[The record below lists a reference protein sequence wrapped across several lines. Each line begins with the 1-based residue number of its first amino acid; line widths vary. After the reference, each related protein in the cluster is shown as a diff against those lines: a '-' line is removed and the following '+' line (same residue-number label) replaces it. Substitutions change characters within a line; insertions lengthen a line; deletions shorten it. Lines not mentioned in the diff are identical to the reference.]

1 MCSLPAGALP
11 PVQNPL
17 KELLLLNERLGMIL
31 QLNDESLE
39 MPRLFF
45 FPLIFFFPALIVPFV
60 LVSII
65 SLFGLADF
73 QREAASLWSRALAAW
88 RGGGKKKQNELCC

>member
-45 FPLIFFFPALIVPFV
+45 FFPLIFFFFFL
-60 LVSII
+60 L
-65 SLFGLADF
+65 
-73 QREAASLWSRALAAW
+73 
-88 RGGGKKKQNELCC
+88 